1 MDLKARHMNLSII
14 SETISIPTFSI
25 SNSKSLHS
33 LMLQHYLPIDHSSTK
48 IVPNQFLDLKH
59 LRMLSLSGSLMELP
73 TNIGDLIHLRYLNL
87 FDIGLEFELP
97 PAIGNLLN
105 LQTLR
110 LFQCRVTRLPEEVG
124 KLIHL
129 RYLYADYGRLRW
141 PKGIGRCTS
150 LQTLKRIPCGS
161 DDQYFQLRDFGNLN
175 CLRDIFL
182 TNLGTKEHLDEAREA
197 QLQNKT
203 ALVDLSLF
211 FRDDDTEGGQTH
223 TDVLEALKPHPNLTS
238 LLISYY
244 RGPSISPSW
253 MTSLVNLKKLHLRR
267 SHYESLPNLG
277 KLQSLE
283 ELVIGRSS
291 SLKRLGP
298 EFLGV
303 EMVDSQLKMVPGTIL
318 FPKLKEIFFER
329 AQSLREWDGV
339 PGWTVNF
346 PLKIMPRLQSLTL
359 RDCSSLESLP
369 DFLESTP
376 LEYLSISG
384 SQAMCES
391 CKKETG
397 RDWPK
402 IRHVPNIYVTM

>member
-1 MDLKARHMNLSII
+1 MIGDTQMIRMDKLSEEDCLLLL
-14 SETISIPTFSI
+14 SEVALRIPT
-25 SNSKSLHS
+25 
-33 LMLQHYLPIDHSSTK
+33 
-48 IVPNQFLDLKH
+48 
-59 LRMLSLSGSLMELP
+59 
-73 TNIGDLIHLRYLNL
+73 
-87 FDIGLEFELP
+87 
-97 PAIGNLLN
+97 
-105 LQTLR
+105 
-110 LFQCRVTRLPEEVG
+110 
-124 KLIHL
+124 
-129 RYLYADYGRLRW
+129 
-141 PKGIGRCTS
+141 
-150 LQTLKRIPCGS
+150 GS
-161 DDQYFQLRDFGNLN
+161 DDQYFQLRDFRNLN
-175 CLRDIFL
+175 CLRDIYL
-182 TNLGTKEHLDEAREA
+182 TDLGITEHVDEAKEA
-197 QLQNKT
+197 QLHNKA
-203 ALVDLSLF
+203 ALIDLSLF
-211 FRDDDTEGGQTH
+211 FVYGDSEGGQTH
-223 TDVLEALKPHPNLTS
+223 TDVLEALKPHPNLKS

-291 SLKRLGP
+291 SLERLGP

-303 EMVDSQLKMVPGTIL
+303 EIVDGQPKMVPGTTL

-329 AQSLREWDGV
+329 ARSLREWNGV
-339 PGWTVNF
+339 PGWSVDC

-359 RDCSSLESLP
+359 RFCSSLESLP

-376 LEYLSISG
+376 LKYLSISG

-391 CKKETG
+391 CKEETG